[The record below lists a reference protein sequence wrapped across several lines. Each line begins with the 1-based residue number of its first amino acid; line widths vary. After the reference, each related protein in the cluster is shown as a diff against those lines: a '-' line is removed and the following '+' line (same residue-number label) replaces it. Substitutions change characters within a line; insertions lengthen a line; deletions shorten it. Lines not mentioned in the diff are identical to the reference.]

1 VLNLSCC
8 VVLPSTALSFT
19 CAWYSS
25 MVTLGLLHLLF
36 FQVLNISF
44 NVTEREAQVAL
55 RYKTGRRHL
64 FGLVVDTGEYYR
76 GFFHNWLEFLT
87 MTDRTAS
94 GLAPIRQANLV

>member
-1 VLNLSCC
+1 
-8 VVLPSTALSFT
+8 
-19 CAWYSS
+19 
-25 MVTLGLLHLLF
+25 MVTAGLLHLLF

-55 RYKTGRRHL
+55 RYKRGRRHL

-87 MTDRTAS
+87 MTDSAVS
-94 GLAPIRQANLV
+94 GCAPIRPANLV